1 MEKETTCIHGGGR
14 VANETGA
21 IATPIFQTATFAH
34 PGVNETTG
42 YDYTRQQNPT
52 REQLENRVAALE
64 DAAAAFAFASGMA
77 AVSALMDL
85 FGPGGRVVCSGDL
98 YGGTYRL
105 FDQILSA
112 RGLSFEYGRDT
123 EAVLALI
130 AGAGA
135 RQNAGP
141 GAGGTGAGAGA
152 PVAVFLETPT
162 NPMMNVFDIAR
173 IAGAAHAAGALLAV
187 DNTFLTPYFQK
198 PLALGADIVLHSGSK
213 YLGGHNDTIAG
224 FLAAGAGARLRG
236 GEPVSERLRFIG
248 KTTGAGLAPFDCFLL
263 LRGIK
268 TLAIRL
274 GRAQENALEIAQ
286 WLTAQPGVTAV
297 HYPGLETHP
306 DYALSKKQAS
316 GFGAMI
322 SFSVKDAAAARR
334 ALERVKLV
342 QYAESLGGTESLITY
357 PMLQTHAD
365 IPEEERLSIGIDD
378 KLLRLSVGIES
389 VSDLIADLAGALE

>member
-1 MEKETTCIHGGGR
+1 MEKETICVHGGDL

-21 IATPIFQTATFAH
+21 VATPIFQTATFAH

-64 DAAAAFAFASGMA
+64 GAEAAFAFASGMA
-77 AVSALMDL
+77 AVSAVTDL
-85 FGPGGRVVCSGDL
+85 FAPKSRVVCSGDL

-105 FDQILSA
+105 FDQILSP
-112 RGLSFEYGRDT
+112 RGLVFEYGRDT
-123 EAVLALI
+123 EAILALI
-130 AGAGA
+130 AA
-135 RQNAGP
+135 
-141 GAGGTGAGAGA
+141 AGGGAAGGGGAA
-152 PVAVFLETPT
+152 AVFLETPT

-173 IAGAAHAAGALLAV
+173 IADAAHAAGAILIV

-198 PLALGADIVLHSGSK
+198 PLALGADVALHSGSK

-224 FLAAGAGARLRG
+224 FLAVRGGARLPS
-236 GEPVSERLRFIG
+236 GEPISERLRFIS
-248 KTTGAGLAPFDCFLL
+248 KTTGAGLAPFDSFLL

-274 GRAQENALEIAQ
+274 ERAQENAIQIAR
-286 WLTAQPGVTAV
+286 WLTEQPGVTAV
-297 HYPGLETHP
+297 HYTGLETHP
-306 DYALSKKQAS
+306 DYALSQKQTS

-322 SFSVKDAAAARR
+322 SFSVKDAEAARR
-334 ALERVKLV
+334 ALEGVKLV

-357 PMLQTHAD
+357 PALQTHAD
-365 IPEEERLSIGIDD
+365 SPEAERLSIGIDD

-389 VSDLIADLAGALE
+389 VSDLIADLAQALE